1 MRPLQCRVFKIRLK
15 KVRNIVAF
23 CMPSPVKASQSQ
35 HRVSSAA
42 PAELRYTK
50 VLSILLPV
58 RPFPDAR
65 FVHLRIAL

>member
-23 CMPSPVKASQSQ
+23 CMPSPVKVSQSQ

-65 FVHLRIAL
+65 FVHRRIAL